1 MITVT
6 RRAYIES
13 SSPEEVFASLSDPNR
28 IGQLLPRVHK
38 VEMLNRDL
46 ESRTARLVTYM
57 SLGGMFGTIRCE
69 GDLTWTEPG
78 EILFKV
84 RTPVPVETRWT
95 LNQAVNGTDLQ
106 ATMSLDLA
114 PMLGPMAAFVPVQAV
129 SDMLA
134 KELESALKAIQSSS
148 EKNMLRERAVA
159 A

>member
-13 SSPEEVFASLSDPNR
+13 SSPEEVFASLSDPSR
-28 IGQLLPRVHK
+28 IGQLLPRVEK
-38 VEMLNRDL
+38 VEMLNRNM
-46 ESRTARLVTYM
+46 ETHTARLVTYM
-57 SLGGMFGTIRCE
+57 SLGGIFGTIRCE

-95 LNQAVNGTDLQ
+95 LSPAVNGTDLQ

-134 KELESALKAIQSSS
+134 KELESALTSIQAGSAN
-148 EKNMLRERAVA
+148 KGLRERAVA

>member
-1 MITVT
+1 MITVS
-6 RRAYIES
+6 RRSTIEGA
-13 SSPEEVFASLSDPNR
+13 SPAEVFASLSDPNR
-28 IGQLLPRVHK
+28 IGQLLPRVSK
-38 VEMLNRDL
+38 VEMLDRNL
-46 ESRTARLVTYM
+46 ETRTARLVTHM

-95 LNQAVNGTDLQ
+95 LTPAVGGTDLH
-106 ATMSLDLA
+106 ASMALNLD

-129 SDMLA
+129 ADMLA
-134 KELESALKAIQSSS
+134 KELEAALKAISESSA
-148 EKNMLRERAVA
+148 NQRLRERAIA

>member
-1 MITVT
+1 MET
-6 RRAYIES
+6 
-13 SSPEEVFASLSDPNR
+13 
-28 IGQLLPRVHK
+28 
-38 VEMLNRDL
+38 
-46 ESRTARLVTYM
+46 RTARLVTHM

-95 LNQAVNGTDLQ
+95 LASAVNGTDLQ
-106 ATMSLDLA
+106 ASMALDLD

-134 KELESALKAIQSSS
+134 KELESALTAIAKSSA
-148 EKNMLRERAVA
+148 NQGLRERAVA